1 MVPAIVSITFSIVA
15 RASEEES
22 IPKRSPTKK
31 HLKQSVESSN
41 TLSNKC
47 KAAKHN
53 HQIVQQHKNGF
64 EKHLKHHLRNDFPC
78 SRCQFKSRK
87 KDEESQP
94 LLKKT

>member
-31 HLKQSVESSN
+31 YLKQSVESSN

-64 EKHLKHHLRNDFPC
+64 EKHLKHHLRNDFHAVVVNLKAVK
-78 SRCQFKSRK
+78 RMK
-87 KDEESQP
+87 KVN
-94 LLKKT
+94 LC